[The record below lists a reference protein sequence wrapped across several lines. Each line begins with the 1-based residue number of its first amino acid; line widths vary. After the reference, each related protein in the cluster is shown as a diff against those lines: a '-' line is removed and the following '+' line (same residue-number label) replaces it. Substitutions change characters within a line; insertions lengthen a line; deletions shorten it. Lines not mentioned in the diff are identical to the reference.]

1 MFRTLKVSTLGLA
14 VAAGGPFVYY
24 SAADHLKSLAPPAA
38 ATTAATTAT
47 TPGATPAVEASVA
60 AEGPNVEGAPRRD
73 LGEVLR
79 LDITPEWV
87 MARWPRVS
95 TGLSQLELLGYR
107 VPLVSGTAEDDLAG
121 SLTYYFTPQQSVQ
134 RLTFYGTTGNPQ
146 KLVAF
151 LTAQY
156 GFARHVLND
165 PTLWLYEV
173 PDPDG
178 NAAKSVLRIQSAEII
193 RADESYRRFQV
204 SLTIE
209 RPER

>member
-1 MFRTLKVSTLGLA
+1 MFRTLKLSTVGLA
-14 VAAGGPFVYY
+14 VAAGGPFLYY
-24 SAADHLKSLAPPAA
+24 SAADHWKSAAPPAV
-38 ATTAATTAT
+38 TTAA
-47 TPGATPAVEASVA
+47 ATPAGGTPSVLASVSNDDV
-60 AEGPNVEGAPRRD
+60 NVEGTPQRD

-79 LDITPEWV
+79 LDIAPQWV
-87 MARWPRVS
+87 MAHWPRVS

-121 SLTYYFTPQQSVQ
+121 SLTYYFTPQQYVQ

-156 GFARHVLND
+156 GFTRHILND

-204 SLTIE
+204 SLSIE